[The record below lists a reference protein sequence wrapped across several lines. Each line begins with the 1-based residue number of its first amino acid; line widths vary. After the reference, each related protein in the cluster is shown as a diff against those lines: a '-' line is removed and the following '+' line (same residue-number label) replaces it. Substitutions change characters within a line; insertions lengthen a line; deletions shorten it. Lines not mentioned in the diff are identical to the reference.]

1 MLVGWL
7 VGQVFKLQRT
17 ALTIFLI
24 FCMELG
30 IDKVN
35 KVTEPDFRKKK
46 FFSRK
51 WGKRAKNSPKS
62 FLFEVFSETALTI
75 LFFFAEEEDIIVI
88 HTCTKFHVQEKSG
101 SRDMGSKGVK
111 NGGFRDFLT
120 KFNFYSVHSPR
131 Q

>member
-1 MLVGWL
+1 MDNFVHDTLCREYYSPRSGAHGSKCWLVGWL
-7 VGQVFKLQRT
+7 VGRVFKLQRT

-35 KVTEPDFRKKK
+35 KVTEPDFRKKI

-62 FLFEVFSETALTI
+62 FLFEVFSETALMI
-75 LFFFAEEEDIIVI
+75 LFFIAEEEDIIEL
-88 HTCTKFHVQEKSG
+88 HTCAKFQVRTNSG
-101 SRDMGSKGVK
+101 S
-111 NGGFRDFLT
+111 
-120 KFNFYSVHSPR
+120 
-131 Q
+131 